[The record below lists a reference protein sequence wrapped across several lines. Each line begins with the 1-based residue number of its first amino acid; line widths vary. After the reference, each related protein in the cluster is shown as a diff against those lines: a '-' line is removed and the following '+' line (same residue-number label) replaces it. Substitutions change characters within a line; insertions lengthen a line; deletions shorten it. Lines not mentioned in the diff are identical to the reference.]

1 MGLPRS
7 LPVSPTHALCC
18 LSSTILEEEKVQQEE
33 RMRME
38 SRRQVAVS
46 WDSGGS
52 DEAPPKVAKPPSHI
66 WPRWGSLWGFKVRA
80 AAGCGGRV
88 LTAFVSNLL
97 HFGAALLF
105 LICISPWATGLEEV
119 LTPHPAPTPMIRPK
133 QLPALGRFLSAGCQG
148 PYRWSSQG

>member
-7 LPVSPTHALCC
+7 LPVSPAHALCC

-52 DEAPPKVAKPPSHI
+52 DEAPPKVAKPPPTFGLAGVHSGAL
-66 WPRWGSLWGFKVRA
+66 RSGQLLAVGEESLQ
-80 AAGCGGRV
+80 
-88 LTAFVSNLL
+88 
-97 HFGAALLF
+97 LLF
-105 LICISPWATGLEEV
+105 PICSTSG
-119 LTPHPAPTPMIRPK
+119 RP
-133 QLPALGRFLSAGCQG
+133 FCS
-148 PYRWSSQG
+148 